1 MKSLGRLSIRTR
13 LYFSTVF
20 ALVLL
25 TLIGAMGYVALGNTR
40 VTLDELLQRQVSTMV
55 EADKLRTS
63 MAQVRRIE
71 KDMIIDHNNTVK
83 VSELKEHWKQ
93 ALEQTRAQLSEL
105 SGQLKNERDAALSK
119 QALASLQQYGEGMAP
134 IIEQIERAQIDGA
147 AAGAYAERVKEHI
160 EAADKH
166 MQDLAAALR
175 QDMDAAKADLDSRTA
190 VMSSALAGAIAVAL
204 LVMIPLTLFTVRS
217 ITGSLVQARDLA
229 ARIARGDLSNDIT
242 TTQHDEIGQLVES
255 MAQMQNA
262 LRVLVSQVHTAT
274 DNITNASTEIASGNL
289 DLSSRTEQA
298 ASSLQQTASSME
310 QLTGTV
316 KQSADAAR
324 QANQLASSASSVASR
339 GGHVVSQVVATMDE
353 INASSK
359 KIADIIGVIDGI
371 AFQTNILALNAA
383 VEAARAG
390 EQGRGFAVVAG
401 EVRNLAQRSAQAAKE
416 IKTLIGAS
424 VEKVE
429 SGAKL
434 VQNAGSTMTEIVAS
448 VQRVSDII
456 GEITAATAE
465 QSSGIGQVNTAVTQ
479 LDQMTQQNA
488 ALVEESAAAAE
499 SLKEQA
505 YKLAEVVSAFKLKQD
520 AQLKTQQV
528 IEHARG
534 PAPVPMPVTAPVPA
548 IVRGPAAAPAAAA
561 RPTAVR
567 PAPAPAPA
575 PHPTPAAEDD
585 WTSF

>member
-1 MKSLGRLSIRTR
+1 MAQRLWVAILCLLGMMLLIGSLALGRARVIEQRSLET
-13 LYFSTVF
+13 
-20 ALVLL
+20 L
-25 TLIGAMGYVALGNTR
+25 TSMHDLAQKAQRWKGMTETAVALGMASAVATDGS
-40 VTLDELLQRQVSTMV
+40 VTEVFKDNLDNDRARIS
-55 EADKLRTS
+55 KLREEIS
-63 MAQVRRIE
+63 
-71 KDMIIDHNNTVK
+71 K
-83 VSELKEHWKQ
+83 
-93 ALEQTRAQLSEL
+93 QLSSDEDKAL
-105 SGQLKNERDAALSK
+105 MKNVGAKGAALVAVSIKVGEMGRSGDQAGVIAAIGTEYRPATQAYLASIDEFVAAQQRKGDAA
-119 QALASLQQYGEGMAP
+119 
-134 IIEQIERAQIDGA
+134 RAAAEAARGNLLWL
-147 AAGAYAERVKEHI
+147 AAGA
-160 EAADKH
+160 
-166 MQDLAAALR
+166 
-175 QDMDAAKADLDSRTA
+175 
-190 VMSSALAGAIAVAL
+190 GL
-204 LVMIPLTLFTVRS
+204 LVTLLGVGVASLLVRS
-217 ITGSLVQARDLA
+217 IRGPLRESVAFARAVADGNLT
-229 ARIARGDLSNDIT
+229 LDIT
-242 TTQHDEIGQLVES
+242 TDRTDELGELTRSLQH
-255 MAQMQNA
+255 MQQSLA
-262 LRVLVSQVHTAT
+262 RIVAGVRSST
-274 DNITNASTEIASGNL
+274 DGITHASTEIASGNL
-289 DLSSRTEQA
+289 DLSSRTEEA

-339 GGHVVSQVVATMDE
+339 GGQVVSQVVATMDE
-353 INASSK
+353 INTSSK

-505 YKLAEVVSAFKLKQD
+505 YRLAEVVGAFKLAQAD
-520 AQLKTQQV
+520 ALTASA
-528 IEHARG
+528 ISRAR
-534 PAPVPMPVTAPVPA
+534 TSSVPA
-548 IVRGPAAAPAAAA
+548 ALAAAPATAAPRTA
-561 RPTAVR
+561 PPTGSAT
-567 PAPAPAPA
+567 PAASAP
-575 PHPTPAAEDD
+575 PTPAPKEPAVASTVVKAADSDDD

>member
-55 EADKLRTS
+55 ETGKLRTS

-83 VSELKEHWKQ
+83 VGELKEHWKQ

-105 SGQLKNERDAALSK
+105 SRQLKNERDAALSK
-119 QALASLQQYGEGMAP
+119 QALASLQQYDEGMAP

-160 EAADKH
+160 ETADKH

-175 QDMDAAKADLDSRTA
+175 QDMETAKGELDERTG

-229 ARIARGDLSNDIT
+229 ARIAQGDLSNDIA

-262 LRVLVSQVHTAT
+262 LRALVSQVHTAT

-289 DLSSRTEQA
+289 DLSSRTEEA

-339 GGHVVSQVVATMDE
+339 GGQVVSQVVATMDE
-353 INASSK
+353 INTSSK

-371 AFQTNILALNAA
+371 AFQTNILAL
-383 VEAARAG
+383 
-390 EQGRGFAVVAG
+390 
-401 EVRNLAQRSAQAAKE
+401 
-416 IKTLIGAS
+416 
-424 VEKVE
+424 
-429 SGAKL
+429 
-434 VQNAGSTMTEIVAS
+434 
-448 VQRVSDII
+448 
-456 GEITAATAE
+456 
-465 QSSGIGQVNTAVTQ
+465 
-479 LDQMTQQNA
+479 
-488 ALVEESAAAAE
+488 
-499 SLKEQA
+499 
-505 YKLAEVVSAFKLKQD
+505 
-520 AQLKTQQV
+520 
-528 IEHARG
+528 
-534 PAPVPMPVTAPVPA
+534 
-548 IVRGPAAAPAAAA
+548 
-561 RPTAVR
+561 
-567 PAPAPAPA
+567 
-575 PHPTPAAEDD
+575 
-585 WTSF
+585 